1 MIYRIYTILQFLY
14 HDKGVLLIE
23 IISKLFVAKLVEEQM
38 LNRTE
43 IKDSFEILVDYQ
55 NELYG
60 ANYELI
66 LDEKDCPLN
75 LHSYLDS
82 ITITA
87 RLINKLISLTQKE
100 EDRYFL
106 RQIKRIF
113 AEEIKVIKNALN
125 NKLGKD
131 L

>member
-1 MIYRIYTILQFLY
+1 MD
-14 HDKGVLLIE
+14 DKGVLLIE
-23 IISKLFVAKLVEEQM
+23 IISTLFVAKLVEEQM

-43 IKDSFEILVDYQ
+43 IEDSFEILVDYQ

-60 ANYELI
+60 ADYEII
-66 LDEKDCPLN
+66 LDEKDYPLN
-75 LHSYLDS
+75 LHLYLDS

-87 RLINKLISLTQKE
+87 RLINKLIPLTQKE

-113 AEEIKVIKNALN
+113 AEEIKIIKNALN
-125 NKLGKD
+125 NKLGKV

>member
-1 MIYRIYTILQFLY
+1 MD
-14 HDKGVLLIE
+14 DKGVLLIE
-23 IISKLFVAKLVEEQM
+23 IISTLFVAKLVEEQM

-43 IKDSFEILVDYQ
+43 IEDSFEILVDYQ

-60 ANYELI
+60 ANYEII

-87 RLINKLISLTQKE
+87 RLINKLIPLTQKE

-125 NKLGKD
+125 NKLVNG

>member
-1 MIYRIYTILQFLY
+1 MIYRRYTILQFLY

-23 IISKLFVAKLVEEQM
+23 IISKLFVAKLVEQTM

-60 ANYELI
+60 ADYEII

-87 RLINKLISLTQKE
+87 RLINKLIPLTQKE

>member
-1 MIYRIYTILQFLY
+1 MN
-14 HDKGVLLIE
+14 DKGVLLIE
-23 IISKLFVAKLVEEQM
+23 IISTLFVAKLVEEKM

-60 ANYELI
+60 ADYEII

-87 RLINKLISLTQKE
+87 RLINKLIPLTQKE

-106 RQIKRIF
+106 RQIKRNF
-113 AEEIKVIKNALN
+113 ADEVRLIKNTLK
-125 NKLGKD
+125 NKLDKD
-131 L
+131 R

>member
-1 MIYRIYTILQFLY
+1 MD
-14 HDKGVLLIE
+14 DKGVLLIE
-23 IISKLFVAKLVEEQM
+23 IISTLFVAKLVEQQM

-60 ANYELI
+60 TDYEII

-87 RLINKLISLTQKE
+87 RLINKLIPLTQKE

-125 NKLGKD
+125 NKLGKASNSF
-131 L
+131 

>member
-1 MIYRIYTILQFLY
+1 MD
-14 HDKGVLLIE
+14 DKGVLLIE
-23 IISKLFVAKLVEEQM
+23 IISTLFVAKLVEQTM

-60 ANYELI
+60 ADYEII
-66 LDEKDCPLN
+66 LDEKDCSLN

-87 RLINKLISLTQKE
+87 RLINKLIPLTQKE

-106 RQIKRIF
+106 RQIKRNF
-113 AEEIKVIKNALN
+113 ADEVRLIKNSLEKN
-125 NKLGKD
+125 LDKGL
-131 L
+131 

>member
-1 MIYRIYTILQFLY
+1 ME
-14 HDKGVLLIE
+14 DKGVLLIE
-23 IISKLFVAKLVEEQM
+23 IISTLFVAKLVEEQM

-43 IKDSFEILVDYQ
+43 IEDSFEILVDYQ

-60 ANYELI
+60 ADYEII

-75 LHSYLDS
+75 LYSYLDS

-87 RLINKLISLTQKE
+87 RLINKLIPLTQKE

-106 RQIKRIF
+106 RQIKRNF
-113 AEEIKVIKNALN
+113 ADEVRLIKNGLESN
-125 NKLGKD
+125 LDKGL
-131 L
+131 

>member
-1 MIYRIYTILQFLY
+1 M
-14 HDKGVLLIE
+14 DDNGVILIE
-23 IISKLFVAKLVEEQM
+23 IISTLFVAKLVEQTM

-60 ANYELI
+60 ADYEII
-66 LDEKDCPLN
+66 LEEKDCPLN

-87 RLINKLISLTQKE
+87 RLINKLIPLTQKE

-106 RQIKRIF
+106 RQIKRNF
-113 AEEIKVIKNALN
+113 ADEVRLIKNGIEN
-125 NKLGKD
+125 NLDKGF
-131 L
+131 

>member
-1 MIYRIYTILQFLY
+1 MD
-14 HDKGVLLIE
+14 DKGVLLIE
-23 IISKLFVAKLVEEQM
+23 IISTLFVAKLVEEKM

-60 ANYELI
+60 ADYEII

-87 RLINKLISLTQKE
+87 RLINKLIQLTQKE

-106 RQIKRIF
+106 RQIKRNF
-113 AEEIKVIKNALN
+113 ADEVRLIKNGLEN
-125 NKLGKD
+125 NLDKGL
-131 L
+131 

>member
-1 MIYRIYTILQFLY
+1 MD
-14 HDKGVLLIE
+14 DKGVLLIE
-23 IISKLFVAKLVEEQM
+23 IISTLFVAKLVEEQM

-60 ANYELI
+60 ADYEII

-87 RLINKLISLTQKE
+87 RLINKLIPLTQKE

-106 RQIKRIF
+106 RQIKRLF

-125 NKLGKD
+125 NKLGKASNSF
-131 L
+131 

>member
-1 MIYRIYTILQFLY
+1 ME
-14 HDKGVLLIE
+14 DKGVLLIE
-23 IISKLFVAKLVEEQM
+23 IISTLFVAKLVEEQM

-43 IKDSFEILVDYQ
+43 IEDSFEILVDYQ

-60 ANYELI
+60 ADYEII

-75 LHSYLDS
+75 FHSYLDS

-87 RLINKLISLTQKE
+87 RLINKLIPLTQKE

-113 AEEIKVIKNALN
+113 ADEVRLIKNSLEKN
-125 NKLGKD
+125 LDKGL
-131 L
+131 

>member
-1 MIYRIYTILQFLY
+1 MD
-14 HDKGVLLIE
+14 DKNLLLIE
-23 IISKLFVAKLVEEQM
+23 IISTLFVAKLVEEQM

-43 IKDSFEILVDYQ
+43 IEDSFEILVDYQ

-60 ANYELI
+60 ANYEII

-87 RLINKLISLTQKE
+87 RLINKLIPLTQK

-125 NKLGKD
+125 NKLGKG

>member
-43 IKDSFEILVDYQ
+43 IEDSFEILVDYQ

-60 ANYELI
+60 ADYEII

-87 RLINKLISLTQKE
+87 RLINKLIPLTQKE

-125 NKLGKD
+125 NKLGKG